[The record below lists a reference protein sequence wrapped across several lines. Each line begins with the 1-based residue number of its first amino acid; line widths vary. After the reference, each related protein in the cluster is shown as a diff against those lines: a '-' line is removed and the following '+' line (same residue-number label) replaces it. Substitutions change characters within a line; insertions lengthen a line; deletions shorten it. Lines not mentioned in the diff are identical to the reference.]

1 MGSLMDPFK
10 GTPAPIHPRLDGFG
24 IRGAKAFAISAMCNE
39 PASESTV
46 PRRPKPGFRVLFFFY
61 GPFSNC
67 RYSGNSCTRMSLY
80 KGLGCKPF

>member
-46 PRRPKPGFRVLFFFY
+46 PRRPKPGFRVLFFFM
-61 GPFSNC
+61 GPFPTA
-67 RYSGNSCTRMSLY
+67 GTA
-80 KGLGCKPF
+80 GIPVLG